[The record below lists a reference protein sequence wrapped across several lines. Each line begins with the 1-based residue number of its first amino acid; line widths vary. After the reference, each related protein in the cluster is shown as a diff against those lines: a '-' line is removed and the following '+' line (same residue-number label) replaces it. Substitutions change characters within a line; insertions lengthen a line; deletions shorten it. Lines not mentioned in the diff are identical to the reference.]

1 MSDKYDAQTVA
12 AWLGY
17 VHEHAIDGHLDG
29 VVNIAAPTG
38 TNGDSPKWR
47 SRCYTLTQLDDAS
60 RKAVGG
66 SDSAL
71 NVYYRVH
78 LLDKPV
84 EQWERGKGEETRW
97 VTHITSDVDVD
108 GPGHKPP
115 DGKQL
120 PNDDEAI
127 GLIDATLPPSAIIA
141 SGGGYY
147 PVWRLSE
154 PFEITTPADRE
165 RYKNVGR
172 RLDAALGSHGYH
184 VDATAL
190 DLARVIRPPGVVNQ
204 KAGRDP
210 RPVVVLRGQGDG
222 AGDYTLDQIEALLPE
237 LAPKAVKPKASRTGP
252 TNSQTAWE
260 IFASRY
266 DVEDVLA
273 NDPVRQWEDVGLR
286 GGMRAWRY
294 IGSSSDYSLKQSDTG
309 AIIIWSSTIA
319 DVIGI
324 EPGDAVDLWGLA
336 CRLAGVDPTTA
347 ARGHKP

>member
-12 AWLGY
+12 AWLSY
-17 VHEHAIDGHLDG
+17 VHEHAIDDHLTG
-29 VVNIAAPTG
+29 VVNIAAPTVNG
-38 TNGDSPKWR
+38 TGPKWK
-47 SRCYTLTQLDDAS
+47 SRCFTLAQMDDAGK
-60 RKAVGG
+60 KAVDG
-66 SDSAL
+66 SDAAL

-84 EQWERGKGEETRW
+84 KEWERGKGEQTRW
-97 VTHITSDVDVD
+97 VTHITADVDVS

-115 DGKQL
+115 DGKRL
-120 PNDDEAI
+120 PDDNEAI
-127 GLIDATLPPSAIIA
+127 DLIDATLPPSAIIA

-154 PFEITTPADRE
+154 PFEIVTPSDRE
-165 RYKNVGR
+165 RYKNIGR

-204 KAGRDP
+204 KEGRDP
-210 RPVVVLRGQGDG
+210 RPVVVLRGSSDG
-222 AGDYTLDQIEALLPE
+222 AGDYTLDQIEAVLPQLE
-237 LAPKAVKPKASRTGP
+237 VKTVKARVIHGPSNGKAP
-252 TNSQTAWE
+252 WE
-260 IFASRY
+260 IFTSRY
-266 DVEDVLA
+266 DVDDVLA
-273 NDPVRQWEDVGLR
+273 ADPTYEWEDVGQR

-319 DVIGI
+319 DRVGI
-324 EPGDAVDLWGLA
+324 EPGDGLDLWGLA
-336 CRLAGVDPTTA
+336 CRLAGVDPTDA
-347 ARGHKP
+347 AKGYKP

>member
-1 MSDKYDAQTVA
+1 MSDKFDAQTVT

-17 VHEHAIDGHLDG
+17 VYEHAINEHLSG
-29 VVNIAAPTG
+29 VINIAAPTANG
-38 TNGDSPKWR
+38 TGPKWK
-47 SRCYTLTQLDDAS
+47 SRCFALTQIDDAGA
-60 RKAVGG
+60 KAVAG
-66 SDSAL
+66 SDAEL
-71 NVYYRVH
+71 NTYYRVH

-84 EQWERGKGEETRW
+84 EHWERGKGEQTRW
-97 VTHITSDVDVD
+97 ITHITADVDVD

-115 DGKQL
+115 DGKKL
-120 PNDDEAI
+120 PNDNEAI
-127 GLIDATLPPSAIIA
+127 ELIDATLPPSAIIA

-154 PFEITTPADRE
+154 PFETSTPANRE
-165 RYKNVGR
+165 RYKNIGR
-172 RLDAALGSHGYH
+172 RLDAALGAHGYH

-204 KAGRDP
+204 KPGRDP
-210 RPVVVLRGQGDG
+210 RPVVVLRGWCDG
-222 AGDYTLDQIEALLPE
+222 AGDYTIDQIETQLPE
-237 LAPKAVKPKASRTGP
+237 LAPKTVKPKSIHGP
-252 TNSQTAWE
+252 SNGRPPWE

-273 NDPVRQWEDVGLR
+273 NDPSREWEDVGLR

-294 IGSSSDYSLKQSDTG
+294 VGSSSDYSLKQSDTG

-319 DVIGI
+319 DVVGI

-336 CRLAGVDPTTA
+336 CRLAGIDPTEA
-347 ARGHKP
+347 AKGYKP